1 MSVAWYIVLERKI
14 PGLDHSVNGKALGRA
29 AKVLDALAEEA
40 GAQPLMDFFSA
51 SPEELAA
58 FAEDQAMDLKEE
70 ATKLAPEKWFS
81 ANEGLKTVRALV
93 RAVDNGKTEHAEAI
107 LDDLKEFNKVL
118 EVAANNGVGWH
129 LGIDF

>member
-14 PGLDHSVNGKALGRA
+14 PGFDHSVNGKALRRA

-40 GAQPLMDFFSA
+40 GARPLMDFFSA
-51 SPEELAA
+51 SPEELAG
-58 FAEDQAMDLKEE
+58 FAEDQAVDLKEE

-93 RAVDNGKTEHAEAI
+93 RAVENGKTEHAQAI
-107 LDDLKEFNKVL
+107 LDDLTEFSKLL
-118 EVAANNGVGWH
+118 EVAAADGGSA
-129 LGIDF
+129 GI